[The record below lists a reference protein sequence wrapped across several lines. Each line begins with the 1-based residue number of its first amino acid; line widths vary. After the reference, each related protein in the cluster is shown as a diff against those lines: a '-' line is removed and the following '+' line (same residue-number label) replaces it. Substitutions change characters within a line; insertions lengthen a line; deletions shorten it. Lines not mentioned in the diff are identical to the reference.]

1 MSNQHKCR
9 VCMDRG
15 RVRVLPAG
23 EPTHGH
29 AMWMDC
35 PLCKTSVEFIR
46 LRHDLKQ
53 ARAAVI
59 VFTLMTLFLTAVI
72 IATEV
77 YL

>member
-1 MSNQHKCR
+1 MTCR

-46 LRHDLKQ
+46 QRYELKKTRQ
-53 ARAAVI
+53 FAYLFAFAAI
-59 VFTLMTLFLTAVI
+59 AEALLLLAV
-72 IATEV
+72 V
-77 YL
+77 WL